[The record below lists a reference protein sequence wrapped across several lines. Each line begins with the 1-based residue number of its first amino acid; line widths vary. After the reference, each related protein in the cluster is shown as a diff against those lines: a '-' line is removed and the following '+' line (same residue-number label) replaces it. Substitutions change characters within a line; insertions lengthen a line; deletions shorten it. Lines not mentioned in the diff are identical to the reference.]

1 MAKEIMW
8 NGLTEAQVKELDLD
22 AFMQLIPSRRRRS
35 LKRGSTDDQK
45 ALLKKIEKKESN
57 IKTHARNMVILP
69 QMLGLTLRI
78 YSGKEFIPVIITL
91 EMLGRCLGEFALT
104 RKSVAHS
111 AAGVGST
118 RSSKAVSAR

>member
-111 AAGVGST
+111 AAGVGAT

>member
-8 NGLTEAQVKELDLD
+8 RGLTEAQAKELDLD
-22 AFMQLIPSRRRRS
+22 AFMQLIPTRRRRS
-35 LKRGSTDDQK
+35 LKRGLTVDQK
-45 ALLKKIEKKESN
+45 ALLKKIEKKEQN

-69 QMLGLTLRI
+69 LMLGETIRV

-91 EMLGRCLGEFALT
+91 EMLGRCLGEFSLS
-104 RKSVAHS
+104 RKTVSHS